1 MITAA
6 RPSQP
11 WQVTRRHAAPTAA
24 ELHRAWQK
32 EEEEEGGACTRSVL
46 VSPGS
51 RFENRHAAQKQI
63 IAQQRKLLKEQQEQI
78 TRLKQEQNMRG
89 LTLEMERAAKVTQST
104 MLGGLRPK
112 TCNIDTK
119 VQRYVQCISHE
130 PVSSRLV

>member
-112 TCNIDTK
+112 TRNIDTK

>member
-32 EEEEEGGACTRSVL
+32 EEEGGACIRSVL

-78 TRLKQEQNMRG
+78 IRLKQEQNMRG
-89 LTLEMERAAKVTQST
+89 LTLEKERAAKVTQST

-112 TCNIDTK
+112 TRNIDTK

>member
-32 EEEEEGGACTRSVL
+32 EEEGGACTRSVL

-89 LTLEMERAAKVTQST
+89 LRLEMERAAKVTQST

-112 TCNIDTK
+112 TRNINTK
-119 VQRYVQCISHE
+119 VERYVQCISYE

>member
-24 ELHRAWQK
+24 ELHRAWQR
-32 EEEEEGGACTRSVL
+32 EEEEEGGACARSVS

-63 IAQQRKLLKEQQEQI
+63 IARQRKLLKEQQEQI

-104 MLGGLRPK
+104 MLGGSRPK
-112 TCNIDTK
+112 SRNIDTK

-130 PVSSRLV
+130 PVSSR